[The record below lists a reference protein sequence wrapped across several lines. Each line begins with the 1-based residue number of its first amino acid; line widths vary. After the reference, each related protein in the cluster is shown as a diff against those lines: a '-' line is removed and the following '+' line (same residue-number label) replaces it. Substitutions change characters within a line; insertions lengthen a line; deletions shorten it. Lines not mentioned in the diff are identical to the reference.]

1 MRLEPRRRRQ
11 GPGPLPRP
19 RALGGRS
26 KLTDAAVLQSA
37 SGWRL
42 AMTIV
47 STLLLIACARTC
59 CGPGRRLNG
68 ERTLLGAE
76 DSKNKKETSLAS

>member
-1 MRLEPRRRRQ
+1 MRLGPQRRRQ
-11 GPGPLPRP
+11 GPGPLPWP
-19 RALGGRS
+19 RALRGSSR
-26 KLTDAAVLQSA
+26 LTDAAVLQSA
-37 SGWRL
+37 SGWCL
-42 AMTIV
+42 AMTLI
-47 STLLLIACARTC
+47 STLQLIACARTC